1 MVLLKK
7 TYVKKYVGELN
18 TRLTNAYKKRGSK
31 LAKGQKSV
39 YKYQGLSAIKR
50 SGDIVGYLVNG
61 NIYSAKSS
69 ADRRKVSKQSW
80 EQAGGRKS
88 CGCGLKPQ
96 DKKMFKQCGCGKSCR
111 CVGGCKCGK
120 KSCKCC
126 KSCGSTHNNTS
137 EDKK

>member
-69 ADRRKVSKQSW
+69 GDRRQVSKQSW
-80 EQAGGRKS
+80 EQAGGR
-88 CGCGLKPQ
+88 
-96 DKKMFKQCGCGKSCR
+96 KSCR

>member
-1 MVLLKK
+1 MVLSKK

-50 SGDIVGYLVNG
+50 SGD
-61 NIYSAKSS
+61 
-69 ADRRKVSKQSW
+69 DRRKVSKQSW